1 MDRRRQTLDELLEE
15 VAGTP
20 PSEHGELLR
29 RMALVDPEQA
39 DEVAALLQYI
49 PSAHALLT
57 AIFSKAFPP
66 MADHE
71 APRCYGAYR
80 VVRHIASGGMG
91 SVYEAVGSGRRVAV
105 KVARTSVRTASWVQ
119 QLWREAEIL
128 ASLCHPNIVPLLD
141 RGTASGGVP
150 YFVMEY
156 VDGEPLTSY
165 VQARRP
171 SLARRIE
178 IFRGVCAA
186 VECAHRNRVIH
197 CDLKQANILI
207 RRNGDPVLLDFGVA
221 RRMIDPDDAEAW
233 SWAAFLTPDCCAPEQ
248 LMRGR
253 ISVQTDVFQL
263 GLLLSKLNTPERD
276 RRLAGIVT
284 RATQMDA
291 GRRYANVVEL
301 VADL

>member
-1 MDRRRQTLDELLEE
+1 MDRRLQTLDELLEE

-20 PSEHGELLR
+20 PSEHGPLLQ
-29 RMALVDPEQA
+29 RMALADPKQA

-57 AIFSKAFPP
+57 AIFSRVLAPI
-66 MADHE
+66 ADHE
-71 APRCYGAYR
+71 APRCFGAYH
-80 VVRHIASGGMG
+80 VVRHVATGGMG
-91 SVYEAVGSGRRVAV
+91 SVYEAVGNGRRVAV

-119 QLWREAEIL
+119 QLWRESEIM

-141 RGTASGGVP
+141 RGTASDGVP

-171 SLARRIE
+171 SLVRRIE

-186 VECAHRNRVIH
+186 VDYAHLHQVIH
-197 CDLKQANILI
+197 CDLKPANILV

-221 RRMIDPDDAEAW
+221 RRLTESAGADQCN
-233 SWAAFLTPDCCAPEQ
+233 WAPFLTPDYCAPEQ
-248 LMRGR
+248 LTGAR
-253 ISVQTDVFQL
+253 ISEQTDIYQL
-263 GLLLSKLNTPERD
+263 GLLLSKLNVPDRD
-276 RRLAGIVT
+276 RWLDGIVW
-284 RATQMDA
+284 RATQLDA
-291 GRRYANVVEL
+291 GLRYADVGEL